1 MITVIGSGR
10 VGTAAAAIMGI
21 LKIDAKILLIDVVKG
36 LPQGEALDMNHMSS
50 ILGLD
55 VEYAGSNE
63 YKDME
68 GSDLV
73 IVTAGLP
80 RKPGMTREQ
89 LLEANAK
96 IVSEIGREIRKY
108 APESVVILTTNPLD
122 AMTYVMWKATG
133 FPRERVIGF
142 SGVLDA
148 GRLAYY
154 ASKKLGVSPA
164 SILPIVLGQHGES
177 MFPVPSKSFIHGV
190 PLSRLL
196 TEDQLKEVVEETVKA
211 GARITEL
218 RGFSS
223 NWGPG
228 AGLAIMAEAV
238 KRDAKRSLIASVVL
252 DGEYGVRG
260 VPVEVPIVLGRR
272 GVLKVLEV
280 ELTEEERQKFMQ
292 SVEAVKKLISSLP
305 PGYLS

>member
-1 MITVIGSGR
+1 MITIIGSGR
-10 VGTAAAAIMGI
+10 VGTAAAVIMGL
-21 LKIDAKILLIDVVKG
+21 LKIDTKILLIDIIKG

-55 VEYAGSNE
+55 VEYFGSNE

-96 IVSEIGREIRKY
+96 IVSEIGKEIKRY
-108 APESVVILTTNPLD
+108 APNSVVILTTNPLD
-122 AMTYVMWKATG
+122 AMTYVMWKSTG

-154 ASKKLGVSPA
+154 AAKKLGVSPA

-196 TEDQLKEVVEETVKA
+196 TEEQLKEVVEETVKA

-228 AGLAIMAEAV
+228 AGLALMAEAV
-238 KRDAKRSLIASVVL
+238 KRDTKRSLIASVVL
-252 DGEYGVRG
+252 QGEYDVRD
-260 VPVEVPIVLGRR
+260 VPVEVPVILGRS
-272 GVLKVLEV
+272 GVLKVLEI
-280 ELTEEERQKFMQ
+280 ELSAEERQKFMQ
-292 SVEAVKKLISSLP
+292 SVEAIRKLIASIPSN
-305 PGYLS
+305 YLQ

>member
-1 MITVIGSGR
+1 MITLIGSGR
-10 VGTAAAAIMGI
+10 VGAAAAVIMG
-21 LKIDAKILLIDVVKG
+21 LMKLDTKILLIDIVKG
-36 LPQGEALDMNHMSS
+36 LPHGEALDMNHMSS

-55 VEYAGSNE
+55 AEYVGSND
-63 YKDME
+63 YRDME

-73 IVTAGLP
+73 VVTAGLP

-96 IVSEIGREIRKY
+96 IVAEIGREIKKY
-108 APESVVILTTNPLD
+108 APSSVVILTTNPLD

-133 FPRERVIGF
+133 FPRGRVIGF

-154 ASKKLGVSPA
+154 AAMKLGVSPA

-177 MFPVPSKSFIHGV
+177 MFPVPSKSFVHGV
-190 PLSRLL
+190 PLSKLL
-196 TEDQLKEVVEETVKA
+196 TAEQLREVVEETVKA

-238 KRDAKRSLIASVVL
+238 KRDARRSLIASVVL
-252 DGEYGVRG
+252 QGEYGVRD
-260 VPVEVPIVLGRR
+260 VPVEVPLILGRG
-272 GVLKVLEV
+272 GVVKILEV

-292 SVEAVKKLISSLP
+292 SVEAVRKLVTSIP
-305 PGYLS
+305 PAYLQ

>member
-1 MITVIGSGR
+1 MITIIGSGR
-10 VGTAAAAIMGI
+10 VGTAAAVIMG
-21 LKIDAKILLIDVVKG
+21 LMKLDNKILLIDIVKG

-55 VEYAGSNE
+55 VEYVGSNE
-63 YKDME
+63 YKDIE
-68 GSDLV
+68 GSDLI

-96 IVSEIGREIRKY
+96 IVAEIGREIKKY
-108 APESVVILTTNPLD
+108 APDSIVILTTNPLD

-148 GRLAYY
+148 GRLAFY
-154 ASKKLGVSPA
+154 AAKKLGISPA

-177 MFPVPSKSFIHGV
+177 MFPVPSKSYVHGV
-190 PLSRLL
+190 PLSKLL
-196 TEDQLKEVVEETVKA
+196 TEEQLKEVVEETVKA

-238 KRDAKRSLIASVVL
+238 KRDAKRALIASVVL
-252 DGEYGVRG
+252 QGEYGVRD
-260 VPVEVPIVLGRR
+260 VPVEVPIILGRS
-272 GVLKVLEV
+272 GVVKVLEV

-292 SVEAVKKLISSLP
+292 SVEAVKKLVASVP
-305 PGYLS
+305 PSYLQ

>member
-10 VGTAAAAIMGI
+10 VGTAAAVMMG
-21 LKIDAKILLIDVVKG
+21 LFKLDKRILLIDVVKG

-55 VEYAGSNE
+55 VEFEGSNE
-63 YKDME
+63 YRDMA

-89 LLEANAK
+89 LVEANAK
-96 IVSEIGREIRKY
+96 IVHEIGREIRKH
-108 APESVVILTTNPLD
+108 APDAVVILTTNPLD
-122 AMTYVMWKATG
+122 AMTYVMWKSTG
-133 FPRERVIGF
+133 FQRERVVGF

-154 ASKKLGVSPA
+154 IAKRLSVSPA
-164 SILPIVLGQHGES
+164 SIIPIVLGQHGES
-177 MFPVPSKSFIHGV
+177 MFPVPHKSYLHGV
-190 PLSRLL
+190 SISKLLS
-196 TEDQLKEVVEETVKA
+196 EEQIGEVVEETIKA

-238 KRDAKRSLIASVVL
+238 KRDSRRSYIASVVL
-252 DGEYGVRG
+252 NGEYGVVDVPIE
-260 VPVEVPIVLGRR
+260 VPVILGRS
-272 GVLKVLEV
+272 GVVKVLEID
-280 ELTEEERQKFMQ
+280 LSPEEREKFMQ
-292 SVEAVKKLISSLP
+292 SVEAVRKLISSVP
-305 PGYLS
+305 PSYLT

>member
-1 MITVIGSGR
+1 MITIIGSGR
-10 VGTAAAAIMGI
+10 VGTAAAAIMGVM
-21 LKIDAKILLIDVVKG
+21 KVDTKILLIDIVKG
-36 LPQGEALDMNHMSS
+36 LPQGEALDLNHMSS

-55 VEYAGSNE
+55 VEYEGSNE
-63 YKDME
+63 YKDMA

-96 IVSEIGREIRKY
+96 IVSEIGKEIKKY
-108 APESVVILTTNPLD
+108 APDSVVILTTNPLD

-133 FPRERVIGF
+133 FPRERIIGF

-154 ASKKLGVSPA
+154 AAKRLGVSPA
-164 SILPIVLGQHGES
+164 SVLPIVLGQHGES
-177 MFPVPSKSFIHGV
+177 MFPVPSKSFVHGV
-190 PLSRLL
+190 PLNRLL
-196 TEDQLKEVVEETVKA
+196 TGDQLREVVEETVKA
-211 GARITEL
+211 GAKITEL

-238 KRDAKRSLIASVVL
+238 KRDSKRSLIASVVL
-252 DGEYGVRG
+252 NGEYGVSDI
-260 VPVEVPIVLGRR
+260 PVEVPIVLGRR
-272 GVLKVLEV
+272 GVLKILEV
-280 ELTEEERQKFMQ
+280 ELTQEEREKFMQ
-292 SVEAVKKLISSLP
+292 SVEAIRKLISTIP
-305 PGYLS
+305 PSYLQ

>member
-1 MITVIGSGR
+1 MITIIGSGR
-10 VGTAAAAIMGI
+10 VGTAAAAIMGM
-21 LKIDAKILLIDVVKG
+21 LKIDRKILLIDIVKG

-55 VEYAGSNE
+55 VEYEGSND
-63 YKDME
+63 YRDMA

-89 LLEANAK
+89 LVEANAK
-96 IVSEIGREIRKY
+96 IVNEVGREIKRY
-108 APESVVILTTNPLD
+108 APDSVVILTTNPLD
-122 AMTYVMWKATG
+122 AMTYVMWKSTG

-154 ASKKLGVSPA
+154 AARRLGVSPA
-164 SILPIVLGQHGES
+164 SVLPIVLGQHGEN
-177 MFPVPSKSFIHGV
+177 MFPVPSKSFVYGI
-190 PLSRLL
+190 PLDRLL
-196 TEDQLKEVVEETVKA
+196 TEDQLKEVVDDTVKA
-211 GARITEL
+211 GAKITEL

-223 NWGPG
+223 NWAPG

-238 KRDAKRSLIASVVL
+238 KRDNRRALIASVVL
-252 DGEYGVRG
+252 NREYGVSE
-260 VPVEVPIVLGRR
+260 VPVEVPVVLGKG
-272 GVLKVLEV
+272 GVLKVLEI
-280 ELTEEERQKFMQ
+280 ELTPEERQKFIE
-292 SVEAVKKLISSLP
+292 SVGVIRKLIGAIP
-305 PGYLS
+305 PAYLQ